1 MVKKNQVIFLS
12 FCSLNAHLLW
22 CSLIK
27 TKTHTHSHTFALA
40 QPVTHKK
47 VVFETTRAL
56 RFVHI
61 LKRTHTKRERIY
73 AKTHNHCAESDDED
87 CGTNWGCESK
97 RWSLQS
103 RYMLKF
109 MISTD
114 FQSVFFFICSS
125 KIVVVVFF
133 LLHSPSSYVHRSYE
147 LALVL

>member
-27 TKTHTHSHTFALA
+27 TKTHTHTLAHIRTRTVSHSQKRSFSRQHERCVSCILWS
-40 QPVTHKK
+40 
-47 VVFETTRAL
+47 
-56 RFVHI
+56 VH
-61 LKRTHTKRERIY
+61 TQRERIY

-114 FQSVFFFICSS
+114 FQRVFFFICSS

-133 LLHSPSSYVHRSYE
+133 CFIRLLVTSIE
-147 LALVL
+147 ATN

>member
-1 MVKKNQVIFLS
+1 MEKNQVIFLS

-27 TKTHTHSHTFALA
+27 TKTHTHTPSLT
-40 QPVTHKK
+40 KK
-47 VVFETTRAL
+47 VVSKTTRAL

-61 LKRTHTKRERIY
+61 MKQCYIHTYGIY
-73 AKTHNHCAESDDED
+73 TQKLIIIVPKATMKIVPIEAEPE
-87 CGTNWGCESK
+87 

-109 MISTD
+109 MISND
-114 FQSVFFFICSS
+114 FQSVFFF
-125 KIVVVVFF
+125 F
-133 LLHSPSSYVHRSYE
+133 LLRLLFALSTRSVIFCVRSPSSYVHRSNE